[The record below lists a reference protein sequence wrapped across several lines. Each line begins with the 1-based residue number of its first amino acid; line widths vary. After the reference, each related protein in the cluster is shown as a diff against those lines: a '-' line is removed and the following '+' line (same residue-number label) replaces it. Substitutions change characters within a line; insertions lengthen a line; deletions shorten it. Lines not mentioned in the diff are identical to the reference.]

1 MVYPAYVPGT
11 TYNFRFIPIYMFS
24 PIKKV
29 QKSYIKK
36 KKKKKRCRNQ
46 SQRFRQ
52 VQQEPFLFSCP
63 LMKRSLGLRAHKIG
77 LDTSL
82 LNKGGIIMYLIFIG
96 KDFTV

>member
-36 KKKKKRCRNQ
+36 KKKKKSVEIKAKDLDKFNRNH
-46 SQRFRQ
+46 FY
-52 VQQEPFLFSCP
+52 FLV
-63 LMKRSLGLRAHKIG
+63 H
-77 LDTSL
+77 
-82 LNKGGIIMYLIFIG
+82 
-96 KDFTV
+96 